1 MRNSPSPLNLFRAT
15 AVSLALCVFVGSST
29 SILASTSDEPSPRVQ
44 SGLEVLLDERIEL
57 IEDKRIGI
65 VTNHT
70 ACDAEGRHII
80 DRIAART
87 KVVALF
93 GPEHGIRGDEPAGA
107 KIAGSVDGRTG
118 AKVFSLYGEHLQPT
132 GSMLQGIDLIVFD
145 IQDIGAKFY
154 TYIST
159 LFLVMESCAREGIP
173 VLVLDRPNPIGGIG
187 VEGDVTSPAFASFVG
202 VAPLCARH
210 GMTVGELARMF
221 NGEGFLG
228 HRIDAKLT
236 VVPCKGWQRG
246 CMYDET
252 GLPWIPPSPNI
263 PTLAEAMIYPG
274 TCFLEGTNLS
284 EGRGTPSPFLLVGAP
299 WLDGNAWADSLNAE
313 GLPGVR
319 FESTAFTPVS
329 IPGKSTR
336 PKHQDQRCNGVRILV
351 TNRDILQPVA
361 TGVAILVSAR
371 NQNPE
376 KFEFRRSHLDRLW
389 GNQRLRSNIED
400 GLTWREIMKETEPA
414 RKRFLKVR
422 AKYLLYK

>member
-1 MRNSPSPLNLFRAT
+1 M
-15 AVSLALCVFVGSST
+15 
-29 SILASTSDEPSPRVQ
+29 ASTSDKQPSRVL
-44 SGLEVLLDERIEL
+44 SGLEVLLNERVEL
-57 IEDKRIGI
+57 IKDKRIGI

-80 DRIAART
+80 DRIAAKT

-107 KIAGSVDGRTG
+107 RIAGSVDAKTG
-118 AKVFSLYGEHLQPT
+118 AQVYSLYGEYLGPT
-132 GSMLQGIDLIVFD
+132 RSMLRGVQMMVFD

-154 TYIST
+154 TYSST
-159 LFLVMESCAREGIP
+159 LFLVMDACAREGIP
-173 VLVLDRPNPIGGIG
+173 VVVLDRPNPIGGIG

-202 VAPLCARH
+202 VAPLCVRH
-210 GMTVGELARMF
+210 GMTVGELALMF
-221 NGEGFLG
+221 NGEEYLG
-228 HRIDAKLT
+228 HRIGVELT
-236 VVPCKGWQRG
+236 VVRCEGWQRG

-263 PTLAEAMIYPG
+263 PTLAEATIYPG

-284 EGRGTPSPFLLVGAP
+284 EGRGTPTPFSLVGAP
-299 WLDGNAWADSLNAE
+299 WLDGKAWAETLNAE

-319 FESTAFTPVS
+319 FEPAEFTPVS

-336 PKHQDQRCNGVRILV
+336 PKHKDKRCNGVRIRV
-351 TNRDILQPVA
+351 VDRNILQPVA
-361 TGVAILVSAR
+361 TGVAILISAR
-371 NQNPE
+371 NQDPE
-376 KFEFRRSHLDRLW
+376 KFEFRRGHLDRLW

-400 GLTWREIMKETEPA
+400 GLTWRGIMKETEPA
-414 RKRFLKVR
+414 RERFLKVR